1 MSEHAAAEG
10 HAVGSTKL
18 FIWVWIWLAVITGV
32 EVYLAYIHL
41 PAHIMLTLLVGL
53 SIVKAALIMAYFM
66 HLRFERLSLTL
77 LLVPALMFCILM
89 MTIIFPDGFRLKNF
103 REHAP
108 PAAAQTSS
116 K

>member
-1 MSEHAAAEG
+1 MSGHTAEQE

-53 SIVKAALIMAYFM
+53 SVVKAALIMAYFM
-66 HLRFERLSLTL
+66 HLRYEKLSLTL
-77 LLVPALMFCILM
+77 LLVPALVFCILM
-89 MTIIFPDGFRLKNF
+89 MTIIFPDGFRLLHH
-103 REHAP
+103 RQATQ
-108 PAAAQTSS
+108 PAATQT